1 MTRRSEITPRSQ
13 MTIRPDASARAL
25 LFSGVLALCAA
36 APSSVVSA
44 QDHERKEDVKA
55 REEYFWQQRS
65 YPSTVRPYE
74 QMERAR
80 MAAMAQRPSQFDL
93 KFSASVVGGWR
104 SLGPNGSYGADAGFF
119 SSGAML
125 DIGRVTAIAPTAG
138 SLFIGTASGGVW
150 RSTSGG
156 YWTPL
161 TDGQCNLMVG
171 ALTVDAADPNVIY
184 AATGEYNTNSWGCG
198 ILRSTDG
205 GATWSRLGA
214 TSFRVQIG
222 TTPAGSAS
230 FSKLLVLRPPGGGIS
245 NTVLLGAT
253 NVAIYRSFDGGA
265 TWSPAMTGATAG
277 LVAHPTRAGT
287 VYAGNSDN
295 FTATNRGVYKSMDN
309 GATWN
314 SLPPLPGVTTDQIQ
328 RIELAVTPASPDLVY
343 AAVGGSDSKL
353 LGLFVWDDAGGQW
366 TRLAASGLYTNANR
380 GDFGAQSWYDLA
392 LAVDPRDAKR
402 IYLAGVRGFRSL
414 DGGANFSPMASEV
427 HVDWHSLA
435 IDPSNPDVVY
445 AGTDGGVFVSLDRGN
460 TWSSRNAGLTV
471 TQYYPG
477 ISASP
482 NGSII
487 TGGAQDNGTQVYTG
501 SMYWNGLLSG
511 DGGYTAISY
520 DNPSIIYSE
529 AQWDDNSG
537 AFIVRFDDV
546 SALVRTSGIVA
557 SDRGSFIPPLV
568 MDPVTST
575 VLYFGTHRLYK
586 TTNEGA
592 SWSPIS
598 GDLTKGSGSITTI
611 AVSKL
616 DPKTIYVGAS
626 DGNVNVTRDGG
637 VTFTPITS
645 GLPNRHV
652 TRIAIDPSD
661 PTHALL
667 TVSGFASGHVF
678 ETKTAGTTWT
688 DITNALVDAP
698 ANSVAFVPGV
708 GVMVGTDVGVFQTS
722 TAGGA
727 WVSGPV
733 GMPNVIVQ
741 DLIYVPGANMVLAGT
756 YGRGMFAYTVG
767 GETPVL
773 RGDVNNDG
781 KVDAFDALMIQQAL
795 IGALPTGTT
804 VYPRGDADCNQAIQT
819 ADAVYVLRA
828 AVGLGSSACVNTV
841 K

>member
-1 MTRRSEITPRSQ
+1 MTTRSRASMRSAGYS
-13 MTIRPDASARAL
+13 RSFL
-25 LFSGVLALCAA
+25 LWSGLALCVGG
-36 APSSVVSA
+36 SSNVLSA

-80 MAAMAQRPSQFDL
+80 LSVMAQRPSQFDL
-93 KFSASVVGGWR
+93 RLSANVVDGWR
-104 SLGPNGSYGADAGFF
+104 SLGPNGLYGADGGFF

-125 DIGRVTAIAPTAG
+125 DIGRVTAVAPTAG
-138 SLFIGTASGGVW
+138 GLFIGTASGGVW
-150 RSTSGG
+150 RGTSGS

-161 TDGQCNLMVG
+161 TDGQCNLTVG
-171 ALTVDAADPNVIY
+171 ALTIDAADPNVIY

-205 GATWSRLGA
+205 GGTWTQLGA
-214 TSFRVQIG
+214 SSFRVQIG
-222 TTPAGSAS
+222 STPAGSAS

-245 NTVLLGAT
+245 NTVLVGAT

-287 VYAGNSDN
+287 LYAGNSDN

-314 SLPPLPGVTTDQIQ
+314 SLPPLPGVTTDHIQ
-328 RIELAVTPASPDLVY
+328 RIELAVTPAAPDRVY
-343 AAVGGSDSKL
+343 AAVGGTDFKL
-353 LGLFVWDDAGGQW
+353 LGLFVWDDAAGQW
-366 TRLAASGLYTNANR
+366 THLAAGGLYTNSNR
-380 GDFGAQSWYDLA
+380 GDFGGQTWYDLA
-392 LAVDPRDAKR
+392 IAVDPRDANR

-414 DGGANFSPMASEV
+414 DGGASFSPMAMEV
-427 HVDWHSLA
+427 HADWHSLA
-435 IDPSNPDVVY
+435 IDPSNPDIVY

-482 NGSII
+482 NGSIVMA
-487 TGGAQDNGTQVYTG
+487 GAQDNGTLVYTG
-501 SMYWNGLLSG
+501 SMYWNGLLGG
-511 DGGYTAISY
+511 DGGYTAVSY
-520 DNPSIIYSE
+520 DNPSIMYSE
-529 AQWDDNSG
+529 AQWTQNSG
-537 AFIVRFDDV
+537 AFIVRFDDA
-546 SALVRTSGIVA
+546 SAVMRTSGIVA

-592 SWSPIS
+592 VWTPIS

-611 AVSKL
+611 AVSKI

-626 DGNVNVTRDGG
+626 DGNVNVSRDGG
-637 VTFTPITS
+637 ATFTPITS

-652 TRIAIDPSD
+652 TRIVIDPSD
-661 PTHALL
+661 ATHALL

-678 ETKTAGTTWT
+678 ETKTAGALWT
-688 DITNALVDAP
+688 DISNSLVDAP

-708 GVMVGTDVGVFQTS
+708 GVMVGTDVGVFQAS
-722 TAGGA
+722 TPGGFWVAG
-727 WVSGPV
+727 PP

-741 DLIYVPGANMVLAGT
+741 
-756 YGRGMFAYTVG
+756 
-767 GETPVL
+767 
-773 RGDVNNDG
+773 
-781 KVDAFDALMIQQAL
+781 
-795 IGALPTGTT
+795 
-804 VYPRGDADCNQAIQT
+804 
-819 ADAVYVLRA
+819 
-828 AVGLGSSACVNTV
+828 
-841 K
+841 